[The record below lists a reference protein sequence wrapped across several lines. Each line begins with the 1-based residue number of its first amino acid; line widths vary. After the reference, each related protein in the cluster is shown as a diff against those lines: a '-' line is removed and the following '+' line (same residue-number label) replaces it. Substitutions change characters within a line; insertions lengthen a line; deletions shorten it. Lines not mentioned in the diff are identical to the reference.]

1 MDERVSRIAALANIA
16 AFDEAGTRRYAD
28 AAPHV
33 KHESLRMLYGNLVVQ
48 VLDVAKR
55 YTATPKV
62 LDLGAGEG
70 SVTLPSLEL
79 GAKVVAV
86 DISPSQLEAL
96 RRRCERFGDRLEVR
110 CESISDTLKRPD
122 ETYDQFEHR
131 VRNEAAEVAQLF
143 GLETVRIA
151 YAGVFRHD
159 FAHEIEGRRR
169 RRCPGVKLH
178 QTIICF
184 ELLLPA
190 ASSPLP
196 R

>member
-33 KHESLRMLYGNLVVQ
+33 KHESLRMLYGDLVVQ

-122 ETYDQFEHR
+122 ETYD
-131 VRNEAAEVAQLF
+131 V
-143 GLETVRIA
+143 
-151 YAGVFRHD
+151 
-159 FAHEIEGRRR
+159 
-169 RRCPGVKLH
+169 
-178 QTIICF
+178 II
-184 ELLLPA
+184 
-190 ASSPLP
+190 
-196 R
+196 